1 VNVEV
6 SAEPRP
12 RNANATRQAILE
24 AARRQFIRDGYD
36 NAGLRAIAADAGIDP
51 ALICRYFG
59 SKKQLFCEAL
69 ESLSKDPMAV
79 IRGERASCGQRLARA
94 VLESG
99 LERERHMGW
108 IGLVLGAT
116 SSPEASALAHAQIER
131 EFIEPF
137 SEWIGGPRAREKAW
151 LVSSLLL
158 GAVIMNNIQPACSA
172 AEGNLADQIQRMLDD

>member
-137 SEWIGGPRAREKAW
+137 SEWIGGGRAREKAW

-158 GAVIMNNIQPACSA
+158 GAVIMNNIQHTCSA

>member
-1 VNVEV
+1 MTE
-6 SAEPRP
+6 EHRP

-24 AARRQFIRDGYD
+24 AARRQFIKDGYD

-59 SKKQLFCEAL
+59 SKKQLFSEAL
-69 ESLSKDPMAV
+69 ESLSKDPMATV
-79 IRGERASCGQRLARA
+79 RGERASCGARLARA
-94 VLESG
+94 VLESNQ
-99 LERERHMGW
+99 ERERHMGW

-151 LVSSLLL
+151 LISSLML
-158 GAVIMNNIQPACSA
+158 GAVIMNNIQPACAA
-172 AEGNLADQIQRMLDD
+172 AECNLAEQIQAMLDR